1 MLCDELDARGANRS
15 IHPAARPAASR
26 SCVLAAPKEVRSL
39 GAKFSVKKS
48 ASSDEP
54 KGPFSEA
61 DFFTP
66 SHLNMGLNIQERQV
80 RKRCEHDSGSGRR
93 PCLPVGI
100 ALHSAGRDASRYFI
114 QSVRTHMEHRS
125 HADPFWF
132 CV

>member
-1 MLCDELDARGANRS
+1 MLCDELNARGANRS

-66 SHLNMGLNIQERQV
+66 SHLNMGLNIQEREGTPAGQSS
-80 RKRCEHDSGSGRR
+80 KDQSSLPLR
-93 PCLPVGI
+93 PWREAMQLP
-100 ALHSAGRDASRYFI
+100 
-114 QSVRTHMEHRS
+114 QT
-125 HADPFWF
+125 
-132 CV
+132 